1 MWLSVVNMERKGLG
15 MKRWAWLAI
24 AVGLFVGAGTSEA
37 QSFPEKPISLVVAF
51 AAGGSVDTMTR
62 ALAGPVGTI
71 LGQPVVVENRTGAGG
86 AVATTAL
93 KTARPDGYALVS
105 VTSTTLTFDPQVSK
119 LQFGLEDFTTI
130 AAIGEFQEAYVAVPA
145 RGWKSFQDLIE
156 AAKKGPLTYGS
167 STQMD
172 RVVTSFVAKQAG
184 VQLTPVPSRGG
195 ADVMTAVLGGHVN
208 FGYSAG
214 IHYSHVAAGN
224 MVVLASL
231 GDKRLRAFPQAP
243 TLRELGYDVA
253 SINYSIILAPK
264 GLPQPVHARL
274 ADAFARAAKDQAFTS
289 LVGDRLN
296 LGPLYLG
303 PAELEQALRAHAA
316 TYKHMLAAAPA
327 Q

>member
-1 MWLSVVNMERKGLG
+1 
-15 MKRWAWLAI
+15 MKRWGWLAV
-24 AVGLFVGAGTSEA
+24 AVGLLAGAGAAEA
-37 QSFPEKPISLVVAF
+37 QSFPEKPISLVVAY

-62 ALAGPVGTI
+62 ALARPVGII

-86 AVATTAL
+86 AVAMTAL
-93 KTARPDGYALVS
+93 MTARPDGYTLVS

-119 LQFGLEDFTTI
+119 LQFGLDDFTPI
-130 AAIGEFQEAYVAVPA
+130 AAIAEFQEAYVALPA
-145 RGWKSFQDLIE
+145 KGWKSFQDLIG

-167 STQMD
+167 STQID
-172 RVVTSFVAKQAG
+172 RVVTSLVGKQAG

-195 ADVMTAVLGGHVN
+195 ADVMAAVLGGHVN
-208 FGYSAG
+208 FGYAAG

-253 SINYSIILAPK
+253 SINYCIILAPK
-264 GLPQPVHARL
+264 GVPQPVQARL
-274 ADAFARAAKDQAFTS
+274 ADAFGRAAKDQAYTS
-289 LVGDRLN
+289 LVDERLN

-303 PAELEQALRAHAA
+303 PAELAQAFHSHAA
-316 TYKHMLAAAPA
+316 AYKRMLATAPT